1 MRLSIGGIFAKC
13 PACEGNDFEPV
24 IRLTSETRDVFVC
37 ARCRTRARYTDL
49 ELQIGQEAVRRA
61 RLARQAARP
70 S

>member
-1 MRLSIGGIFAKC
+1 MRLSIGGIFARC
-13 PACEGNDFEPV
+13 LACGGNDFEPV

-37 ARCRTRARYTDL
+37 ADCHTRARYTDL

-61 RLARQAARP
+61 KAARQALA